1 MKAIDPDLAGIT
13 ATLSGE
19 GKTPVSLFRDPQLP
33 AGTLIVVSR
42 WKPSL
47 DEQTLLAAGGDIYVA
62 QLSDNDNVQTLSV
75 FIDPTPFKVVAPIAD
90 ESAMPETVPT
100 DSEGVE

>member
-1 MKAIDPDLAGIT
+1 MKAVDPDLAGIT

-19 GKTPVSLFRDPQLP
+19 AKTPVSLFRDPQLP

-42 WKPSL
+42 WKPSSE
-47 DEQTLLAAGGDIYVA
+47 EQTLLAAGGDIYIA

-75 FIDPTPFKVVAPIAD
+75 FVDPTPFKVVPVTD
-90 ESAMPETVPT
+90 DSASSETVPT
-100 DSEGVE
+100 DSEGAE